1 MASSL
6 HDVVELVSNNMA
18 FVAIVADGHS
28 VVTWGNAECG
38 FDQRPVA
45 QSLEAGA
52 KGGSVA
58 MGLKG

>member
-38 FDQRPVA
+38 GLTSDLLRSRLKQVQKVA
-45 QSLEAGA
+45 G
-52 KGGSVA
+52 
-58 MGLKG
+58 

>member
-38 FDQRPVA
+38 GLTSDLFKRSRLKQVQKVA
-45 QSLEAGA
+45 G
-52 KGGSVA
+52 
-58 MGLKG
+58 